1 MAEYKVR
8 NCIELGVNAQKIIR
22 RLLANQNLLKLLYYT
37 DKDPLSHE
45 DLTSEQIQNEVFEK
59 LVKIVPRVGPKE
71 TAHSIIVLR
80 IARGRTDMNNSEF
93 KHITVS
99 VEVFVPLTQWIIKDT
114 NLRPFAIM
122 GEIQKSLN
130 GKKIDGL
137 GKMSG
142 GDFDLD
148 FLTEEIS
155 AYLMTFSLTTYD

>member
-1 MAEYKVR
+1 MNVR
-8 NCIELGVNAQKIIR
+8 NCSDIGVNAQHIIK

-45 DLTSEQIQNEVFEK
+45 DLTKEQIQNEIFEK
-59 LVKIVPRVGPKE
+59 LIKITPRVGPKE

-80 IARGRTDMNNSEF
+80 IARGTGIAVNDEF
-93 KHITVS
+93 KNVFIS
-99 VEVFVPLTQWIIKDT
+99 LEVFVPMTQWIIKDT

-130 GKKIDGL
+130 NKKIEGL
-137 GKMSG
+137 GKLIG
-142 GDFDLD
+142 GDFDLS

-155 AYLMTFSLTTYD
+155 SYEQTFSLISYD